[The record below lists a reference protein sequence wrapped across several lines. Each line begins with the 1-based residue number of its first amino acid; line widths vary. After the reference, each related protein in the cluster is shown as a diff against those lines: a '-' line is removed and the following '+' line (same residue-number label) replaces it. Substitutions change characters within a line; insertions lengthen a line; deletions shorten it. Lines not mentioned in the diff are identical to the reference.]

1 MTRYGWLL
9 SALGLMAMTAFGV
22 HAAFSDVLLVEWEVA
37 GGLGA
42 VLTAAGLYVD
52 RASLGRW
59 AAERG
64 ARHSAVSMALLG
76 TTLGAVVAL
85 NVLAQRTDKRL
96 DLTRTGRYTLSEQT
110 TKLVGGL
117 DKDIEVHAFFTA
129 GSLEETKFK
138 DLFAGYSAANPR
150 LKLSLHDPLMEP
162 AAAQLYTVTSSFGT
176 VVLVEAGEG
185 PPAQRPQQRLES
197 AFDEEALTNA
207 LIRLTAGKEHVICA
221 TKGHEELDPDDE
233 QQTTGLG
240 ISVLKLEGQNYRVK
254 PIVLLREGGVPADCE
269 VVLVA
274 DPQVDWLPPEREMLA
289 AHIVQGGNAIILLD
303 PGHAPGLAADLARY
317 NLAVGDDFVLEQNP
331 NYQLDG
337 GDLSYIILDRSSL
350 DIHPATN
357 PLKGGLV
364 MRVARTVGVLDAE
377 QQGLAVQVLARTTM
391 HSFAE
396 RDYADPAKMGFT
408 EGRDLAGPVSL
419 AAVVEVRDP
428 EAIPVGSTRLD
439 AAASPR
445 SPGVAD
451 PAAAAVDPAAAAA
464 DPAAAAPATAP
475 PVADPAV
482 AAAAPAAAPAL
493 ARKAGGKLVVIG
505 DSDFASN
512 EMVDNFSN
520 KDLLPNLLAWMVG
533 EEDQISIRPEGAAAG
548 SFTLTAIQT
557 LLIGVLALLVAP
569 GLALMGA
576 LQTWRSRRSR

>member
-9 SALGLMAMTAFGV
+9 SALGVMALLAFAV

-37 GGLGA
+37 GGVGA
-42 VLTAAGLYVD
+42 ALLALGLYVD
-52 RASLGRW
+52 RATLSRW

-64 ARHSAVSMALLG
+64 ARHSAVSGALLL
-76 TTLGAVVAL
+76 TALGAVVAL
-85 NVLAQRTDKRL
+85 NVLAQRYDKRV
-96 DLTRTGRYTLSEQT
+96 DLTRTGRFTLSEQT
-110 TKLVGGL
+110 TKVVAGL
-117 DKDIEVHAFFTA
+117 GKDIEVHAFFSA

-138 DLFAGYSAANPR
+138 DLFAGYAAANPK

-162 AAAQLYTVTSSFGT
+162 AAAQLYTVTSSYGT

-185 PPAQRPQQRLES
+185 PPAERPQQRLES

-207 LIRLTAGKEHVICA
+207 LIRLTAGKEHIICV
-221 TKGHEELDPDDE
+221 TTGHEELDADDE
-233 QQTTGLG
+233 HQPTGLG
-240 ISVLKLEGQNYRVK
+240 ISVLKLEGQNYTVK
-254 PIVLLREGGVPADCE
+254 PVVLLREGRVPADCE
-269 VVLVA
+269 VLLVA
-274 DPQVDWLPPEREMLA
+274 DPQVDWLAPERELLA
-289 AHIVQGGNAIILLD
+289 AFIAGGGDAIVLLD

-317 NLAVGDDFVLEQNP
+317 NIAVGDDFVLEQNP

-337 GDLSYIILDRSSL
+337 GDLSYVILDRASL
-350 DIHPATN
+350 DMHPATD

-364 MRVARTVGVLDAE
+364 LRVARTVGVLDPE

-408 EGRDLAGPVSL
+408 EGRDVAGPVPL
-419 AAVVEVRDP
+419 VAVVEVRDP

-439 AAASPR
+439 GAASPR
-445 SPGVAD
+445 APQL
-451 PAAAAVDPAAAAA
+451 PAAAPVEG
-464 DPAAAAPATAP
+464 AAAAP
-475 PVADPAV
+475 VEG
-482 AAAAPAAAPAL
+482 AAAAPVEGAAAAPVEGAAAPPAAPAAL
-493 ARKAGGKLVVIG
+493 VRKAGGKLVVIG
-505 DSDFASN
+505 DSDFATN

-533 EEDQISIRPEGAAAG
+533 EEDQISIRPETSGAG

-557 LLIGVLALLVAP
+557 LLLGLLALLVAP
-569 GLALMGA
+569 GLALLGA
-576 LQTWRSRRSR
+576 LQTWRARRSR